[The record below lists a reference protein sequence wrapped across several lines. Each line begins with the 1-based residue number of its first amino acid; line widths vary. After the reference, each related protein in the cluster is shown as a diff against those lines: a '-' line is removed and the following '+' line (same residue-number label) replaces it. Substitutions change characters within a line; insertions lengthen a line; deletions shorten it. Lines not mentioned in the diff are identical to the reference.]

1 MNTIKG
7 FWQHENGKIYAVQ
20 SDTFGNIYGAIGPLD
35 PNNLRNLDEYDYK
48 PAIIDWVKDALKNK
62 KLRRIEPSL
71 CE

>member
-7 FWQHENGKIYAVQ
+7 FWQHQNGKIYAVQ
-20 SDTFGNIYGAIGPLD
+20 SDTFGNIYGAVGPLD
-35 PNNLRNLDEYDYK
+35 PDNLRNLDEYDYK
-48 PAIIDWVKDALKNK
+48 PAIIDWVTDALKHK

>member
-35 PNNLRNLDEYDYK
+35 PNKLRNLDEYDYK